1 MLILSLKIMKS
12 SLADHLTDA
21 PRVIASLD
29 GSAEDAAM
37 LDGVGL
43 SPGRTVTVL
52 RRAPFGGPLHVRVDT
67 GVEVAIDRAL
77 AAHVTLGPEAP

>member
-1 MLILSLKIMKS
+1 VSLKIVS
-12 SLADHLTDA
+12 STLASHLSNV

-29 GSAEDAAM
+29 ALPEDAAM

-77 AAHVTLGPEAP
+77 AEHVKLAPEAP

>member
-1 MLILSLKIMKS
+1 VSLKIVMT
-12 SLADHLTDA
+12 SLVEHLIDI

-29 GSAEDAAM
+29 ASAEDAAM

-77 AAHVTLGPEAP
+77 AAHVTLAPEAP

>member
-1 MLILSLKIMKS
+1 MSLKIVMT
-12 SLADHLTDA
+12 SLVEHLIDI

-29 GSAEDAAM
+29 ASAEDAAM

-77 AAHVTLGPEAP
+77 AAHVTLAPEAP

>member
-1 MLILSLKIMKS
+1 MSLKIVMT
-12 SLADHLTDA
+12 SLVEHLIDI

-29 GSAEDAAM
+29 ASAEDAAM

-77 AAHVTLGPEAP
+77 ASHVTLAPEAP

>member
-1 MLILSLKIMKS
+1 MRST
-12 SLADHLTDA
+12 LADHLTDA

-29 GSAEDAAM
+29 APAEDAAM

-77 AAHVTLGPEAP
+77 AEHVTLAPEAP